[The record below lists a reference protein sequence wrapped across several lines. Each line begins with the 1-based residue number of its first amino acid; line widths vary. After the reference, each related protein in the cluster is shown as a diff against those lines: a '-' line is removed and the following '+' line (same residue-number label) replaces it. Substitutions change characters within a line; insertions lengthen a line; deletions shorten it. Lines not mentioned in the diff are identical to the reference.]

1 MIDLNIDLYL
11 VFRVVFMYRGGFF
24 FFIIYV
30 YFFYGFGVGF
40 VVLGFLK

>member
-24 FFIIYV
+24 FIIYV